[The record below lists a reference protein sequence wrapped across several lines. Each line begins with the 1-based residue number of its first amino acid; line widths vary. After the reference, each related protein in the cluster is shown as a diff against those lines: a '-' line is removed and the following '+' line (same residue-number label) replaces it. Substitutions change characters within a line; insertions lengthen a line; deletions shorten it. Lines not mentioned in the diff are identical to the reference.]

1 MSTPRCGSVLT
12 FVRFRT
18 DNAFQPILAVML
30 RGPAEPAND
39 YPTPP
44 WLFPPCAQASMI
56 TFSARVLA
64 ACAKVS

>member
-1 MSTPRCGSVLT
+1 MSTPSLWQRSN
-12 FVRFRT
+12 FRFRR
-18 DNAFQPILAVML
+18 DNEFQPILAVML
-30 RGPAEPAND
+30 RGLAEPADD

-44 WLFPPCAQASMI
+44 WGFLPCAQASMI